1 MLTVPRLKSFVKEVH
16 WAVFFTRQETR
27 DETLSFQTMQA
38 KSEILALVLGALGL
52 CGTIVTTCLPH
63 WRVSAFIGAN
73 IIVMEELL
81 EGLWMDCY
89 RQANI
94 NIQCKV
100 YDSMLILPPELQ
112 AARGLMC
119 VSIVLAFISLLLTGF
134 GIQKS
139 NCCGDNLKSKNIT
152 YALGGSLFLLSCLT
166 TLIPVSWVAH
176 TVISNFYNPEMLDA
190 QKRELGVSL
199 FIGWATSGVLLIT
212 GIIVLFRYSKRSA
225 KEDQRYIEVYH
236 ICTNYILDVSPYI
249 YEQHVFYLQ

>member
-1 MLTVPRLKSFVKEVH
+1 
-16 WAVFFTRQETR
+16 
-27 DETLSFQTMQA
+27 MQA

-81 EGLWMDCY
+81 EGLWMNCY

-100 YDSMLILPPELQ
+100 YDSLLILPPELQ

-139 NCCGDNLKSKNIT
+139 SCCGDNLKSKNIT
-152 YALGGSLFLLSCLT
+152 YALGGILFLLSFLT

-176 TVISNFYNPEMLDA
+176 TVISNFYNPTTLDA
-190 QKRELGVSL
+190 QKRELGLSL

-212 GIIVLFRYSKRSA
+212 GIIVLVRYSKRSA
-225 KEDQRYIEVYH
+225 KKDQRYIEAYH
-236 ICTNYILDVSPYI
+236 MVKRNEQKADSVDFSRAKSSFHTNQEYV
-249 YEQHVFYLQ
+249 